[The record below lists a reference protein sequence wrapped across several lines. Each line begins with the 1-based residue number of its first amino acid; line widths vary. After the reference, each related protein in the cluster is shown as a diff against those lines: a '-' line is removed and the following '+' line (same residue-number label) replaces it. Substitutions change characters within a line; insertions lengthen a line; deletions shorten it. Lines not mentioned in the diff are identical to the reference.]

1 MQLQLGQETLQYLY
15 VHNYAY
21 MYWWQVRTYVCIH
34 ALDLHGHESKHKAV
48 GCELPPLETFAM
60 VLSTFDNGVIYYT
73 TGTIFI

>member
-1 MQLQLGQETLQYLY
+1 MAG
-15 VHNYAY
+15 
-21 MYWWQVRTYVCIH
+21 TYVCIH